1 MPEEPPS
8 ALAELAVLLGA
19 GLTPDRAWEE
29 VALMRGPTSVPGQ
42 IWHRR
47 SAGEPLAQAIDSVT
61 RAQSSH
67 WRTVGAVWEVAR
79 VSGAPLGAALESLAQ
94 GMRDQE
100 RTARHVEAELAGP
113 QATLRLVGLLPLLA
127 LVGGALGGVDTLSF
141 LFLTTPG
148 LLSLGGGLLCLG
160 LAWWWMRIM
169 VTRVFQERKP
179 PSPRIDLFLIAVG
192 GGLSPRRSLVEVD
205 RVMAAYKLPTE
216 GGDTLEDLIALS
228 MRAGV
233 PLASLAR
240 AHLNHSRDVESTEA
254 TRAVSTLSVHLV
266 LPLGLLVLP
275 AFLLIAV
282 VPLAWGIGNQG
293 LVL

>member
-1 MPEEPPS
+1 M
-8 ALAELAVLLGA
+8 
-19 GLTPDRAWEE
+19 
-29 VALMRGPTSVPGQ
+29 
-42 IWHRR
+42 
-47 SAGEPLAQAIDSVT
+47 
-61 RAQSSH
+61 
-67 WRTVGAVWEVAR
+67 
-79 VSGAPLGAALESLAQ
+79 
-94 GMRDQE
+94 
-100 RTARHVEAELAGP
+100 
-113 QATLRLVGLLPLLA
+113 
-127 LVGGALGGVDTLSF
+127 
-141 LFLTTPG
+141 
-148 LLSLGGGLLCLG
+148 
-160 LAWWWMRIM
+160 
-169 VTRVFQERKP
+169 
-179 PSPRIDLFLIAVG
+179 
-192 GGLSPRRSLVEVD
+192 EVD

-275 AFLLIAV
+275 TFLLIAV

>member
-1 MPEEPPS
+1 
-8 ALAELAVLLGA
+8 
-19 GLTPDRAWEE
+19 
-29 VALMRGPTSVPGQ
+29 MRGPTSVPGQ

-47 SAGEPLAQAIDSVT
+47 RSGELLAAAIDSVT
-61 RAQSSH
+61 RAQSSA

-79 VSGAPLGAALESLAQ
+79 VSGAPLGGALASLSQ

-100 RTARHVEAELAGP
+100 RIARHVEAELAGP
-113 QATLRLVGLLPLLA
+113 RATLRLVGLLPLLA

-148 LLSLGGGLLCLG
+148 LLSLIGGLLCLG
-160 LAWWWMRIM
+160 LAWWWMRSM

-179 PSPRIDLFLIAVG
+179 PSARIDLFLIAVG
-192 GGLSPRRSLVEVD
+192 GGLSPRRSLQEVD
-205 RVMAAYKLPTE
+205 RVMGAYDLAKPA
-216 GGDTLEDLIALS
+216 GDDLENLIALS

-233 PLASLAR
+233 PLGSLAR
-240 AHLNHSRDVESTEA
+240 AHLDHSRDVESTEA
-254 TRAVSTLSVHLV
+254 TRAVGTLSVHLV

-293 LVL
+293 LVI

>member
-1 MPEEPPS
+1 
-8 ALAELAVLLGA
+8 
-19 GLTPDRAWEE
+19 
-29 VALMRGPTSVPGQ
+29 MRGTASVPGQ
-42 IWHRR
+42 IWQRR
-47 SAGEPLAQAIDSVT
+47 RNGEVLAEAITSGT
-61 RAQSSH
+61 KAQSSA
-67 WRTVGAVWEVAR
+67 WRTVGAAWELAR
-79 VSGAPLGAALESLAQ
+79 VSGAPLGAALASLAR

-148 LLSLGGGLLCLG
+148 LVSLGGGLLCLG

-169 VTRVFQERKP
+169 VSRVFQERNP
-179 PSPRIDLFLIAVG
+179 PSPRTDLFLIAVG
-192 GGLSPRRSLVEVD
+192 GGLSPRRALLEVD
-205 RVMAAYKLPTE
+205 RVMEAFDLIIPV
-216 GGDTLEDLIALS
+216 GDDLENLIALS

-240 AHLNHSRDVESTEA
+240 AHLDHSRDVESTEA
-254 TRAVSTLSVHLV
+254 TRAVGTLSVHLV